1 MKKEQKVVPN
11 QEKKEKIRAEKMKKT
26 RKPKQNKAVKKP
38 GKLHKTSIGI
48 KIYSSMGIM
57 GLAFL
62 IVVFANISILGTIEV
77 RNDKLVNTYIQLE
90 RYKSLTSEAY
100 QQTAKYAESSV
111 NRPKE
116 INFTGLESSIESVRS
131 NMALTQEYAEKTQ
144 DKNLINGVESWN
156 IKMEVF
162 LGSTEQILQ
171 RCRKGDMAEAT
182 HTLSALGS
190 SYSYVKMA
198 QDGFETVFNEQL
210 AKVEKAN
217 TEAISRIRQI
227 NYICSGLVVL
237 VIISMIL
244 VVYRTIVRPT
254 KKSGEQIRQISDKI
268 SKNEGDL
275 TERIA
280 IRYGDEVGQMAMGVN
295 GFLDQL
301 QNVMQ
306 SLKTE
311 ADKMTASAQE
321 VLDSVD
327 SSTENADHVSA
338 AMQQMAASMEEIA
351 ATLSAMTTG
360 SEAILQE
367 VQNMVT
373 SADEGVELVQEIKER
388 AQMLHEETI
397 SDKQETSGRVVEIR
411 DMVEDAVEESRSA
424 EKISELTGDILD
436 IASQTNLLALNAS
449 IEAARAGEAGKGFA
463 VVADEIRQLADN
475 SRETANN
482 IQDISKLVI
491 DSVEKLAS
499 LSQNMLAF
507 IDQKVMQDYDG
518 FVTVVEQYETDADSI
533 NKVLSEFATKIDEIR
548 NTVQDMNHGINDIST
563 AIDENAQDVTGV
575 AQSAVSLVEAM
586 TKIHQETE
594 NNQAISQELN
604 AQVNRFKR
612 V

>member
-1 MKKEQKVVPN
+1 
-11 QEKKEKIRAEKMKKT
+11 
-26 RKPKQNKAVKKP
+26 
-38 GKLHKTSIGI
+38 
-48 KIYSSMGIM
+48 
-57 GLAFL
+57 
-62 IVVFANISILGTIEV
+62 
-77 RNDKLVNTYIQLE
+77 
-90 RYKSLTSEAY
+90 
-100 QQTAKYAESSV
+100 
-111 NRPKE
+111 
-116 INFTGLESSIESVRS
+116 
-131 NMALTQEYAEKTQ
+131 
-144 DKNLINGVESWN
+144 
-156 IKMEVF
+156 MEVF

-171 RCRKGDMAEAT
+171 QSRKGDTAGAT

-198 QDGFETVFNEQL
+198 QDGFETVFNTQL
-210 AKVEKAN
+210 AKLEKAN

-301 QNVMQ
+301 QNVVQ
-306 SLKTE
+306 SLKVE